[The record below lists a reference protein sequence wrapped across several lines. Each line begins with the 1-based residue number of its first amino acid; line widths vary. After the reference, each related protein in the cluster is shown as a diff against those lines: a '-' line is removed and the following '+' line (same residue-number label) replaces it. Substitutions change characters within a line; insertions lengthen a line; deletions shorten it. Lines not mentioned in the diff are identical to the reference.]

1 MKIKCIF
8 LKIEFIWISIK
19 KIRNANL
26 LVNTVAAD
34 LRADAASLLD
44 TSQASMV
51 FELSEKLLIIQE
63 KWEQNDWTAS
73 QELWEEYKILAAD
86 YGPKFR

>member
-1 MKIKCIF
+1 LIPAKDAF
-8 LKIEFIWISIK
+8 H
-19 KIRNANL
+19 ANL
-26 LVNTVAAD
+26 LVNTVAPD
-34 LRADAASLLD
+34 LQADAASLLD